1 MGKEQLQNDKL
12 FRDIN
17 DRLNDYEAP
26 SNGMEWD
33 AMSRSL
39 ENVSSKTR
47 FKFKITLSSILIF
60 LGVSGSLTLGYVF
73 IAPSFVT
80 SENVKLEPQRKNLE
94 VAKGVVL
101 NKPIPAPI
109 QEQESATIKIKEEEK
124 ISINKPIANELLNST
139 RVKKTIKVD
148 KNGLKFGDQIDPRK
162 GFIYNTTEKTAITNK
177 SIKDST
183 PNLFYDTDNGDVKK
197 LIINK
202 DSAGNIKLV
211 SPDKLQSD
219 SAN

>member
-80 SENVKLEPQRKNLE
+80 SENVKLAPKRNNLE

-101 NKPIPAPI
+101 NKPIPA
-109 QEQESATIKIKEEEK
+109 QESATIKIKEEEK
-124 ISINKPIANELLNST
+124 ISINKPTTNELLNPT

>member
-39 ENVSSKTR
+39 ENVSSKMR

-60 LGVSGSLTLGYVF
+60 LGVSGSLTLGYLF

-80 SENVKLEPQRKNLE
+80 SENVKLAPQRKNLE

-124 ISINKPIANELLNST
+124 NSIDKPIANELLNST

-202 DSAGNIKLV
+202 DSVGNIKVV